1 MINRSTRWTWWTLT
15 NWGKIMRECSIR
27 MIRLETNDP
36 HHRIYVERALF
47 EGGSH
52 NHIIMTFEVGNEVT
66 EHPDRGHKPNVNEA
80 ADIQE
85 ARAFAHTL
93 ATIEVAPWRKP

>member
-1 MINRSTRWTWWTLT
+1 
-15 NWGKIMRECSIR
+15 MRECSIR
-27 MIRLETNDP
+27 MIRLETDDP

-66 EHPDRGHKPNVNEA
+66 ENPAVDHIPNVNEA

-93 ATIEVAPWRKP
+93 AAIEVAPWRKP